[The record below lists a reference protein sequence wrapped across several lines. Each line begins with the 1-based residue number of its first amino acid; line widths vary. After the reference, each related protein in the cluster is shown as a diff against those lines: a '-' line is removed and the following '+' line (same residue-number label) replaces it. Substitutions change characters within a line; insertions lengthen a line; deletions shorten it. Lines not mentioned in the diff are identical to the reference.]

1 MDNNS
6 PISFVVFE
14 ATCTRFDRI
23 IKRLTIALVICI
35 LLVFAS
41 NAVWLYAWMQYDY
54 SGVEET
60 STTTTETVTVDG
72 KEGVANYAS
81 HGGSVVNGS
90 DYSSYNHDDYEN
102 PYSDPDQEEPE
113 AGYEED

>member
-1 MDNNS
+1 MDNNN
-6 PISFVVFE
+6 PVSFIAFE

-60 STTTTETVTVDG
+60 TTTETVTVDG

-90 DYSSYNHDDYEN
+90 DYSSYNHDDYE
-102 PYSDPDQEEPE
+102 DPHSGEEDFE
-113 AGYEED
+113 AEYEEN

>member
-1 MDNNS
+1 MENNN
-6 PISFVVFE
+6 PISFIAFE

-41 NAVWLYAWMQYDY
+41 NVAWLHAWMQYDY

-90 DYSSYNHDDYEN
+90 DYSSYNHDDHE
-102 PYSDPDQEEPE
+102 YSYSNSDQEESKAE
-113 AGYEED
+113 CQKN

>member
-1 MDNNS
+1 MDNNN
-6 PISFVVFE
+6 PVSFIAFE

-41 NAVWLYAWMQYDY
+41 NAAWLYAWLQYDY
-54 SGVEET
+54 SGVDE
-60 STTTTETVTVDG
+60 TTTTETVTVDG

-90 DYSSYNHDDYEN
+90 GYSTHKDSKDS
-102 PYSDPDQEEPE
+102 YSDSNEEE
-113 AGYEED
+113 SQFEYEEN

>member
-1 MDNNS
+1 MDNN
-6 PISFVVFE
+6 PISFIAFE

-23 IKRLTIALVICI
+23 IKRLTIALMICI

-41 NAVWLYAWMQYDY
+41 NAAWLYAWMQYDY
-54 SGVEET
+54 SGVDE
-60 STTTTETVTVDG
+60 TTTTETVTVDG

-90 DYSSYNHDDYEN
+90 DYSAYKDSED
-102 PYSDPDQEEPE
+102 PYSYPNEEE
-113 AGYEED
+113 FQLEYEEN